1 MAQGMP
7 LRRLGVALSLSVLS
21 AMAAHAQSA
30 SVALDWSKF
39 TIDVV
44 DINPADGIDASVTI
58 ESPHTWATGCLGFP
72 LGEACFDPDGV
83 DHFDWT
89 TAFFA
94 SYALGAMS
102 GSAGYDAAQV
112 HASASGWSPSDE
124 RAILAHRSA
133 YLTFSGDAQV
143 TVRLPYTLSVDETAA
158 DATHG
163 SHAFASLNAYSIGQ
177 RQSRSI
183 VAPRDGTLTHSGIF
197 ELGWSQVG
205 GGSVRVSST
214 ALAGIYHDPI
224 PSPVP
229 EPATWAMLLG
239 GTALLARR
247 AAQKLPRK

>member
-1 MAQGMP
+1 MVDATV
-7 LRRLGVALSLSVLS
+7 RRLVIALSVSALSGT
-21 AMAAHAQSA
+21 AAHAQSA
-30 SVALDWSKF
+30 SVVLDWSKF

-44 DINPADGIDASVTI
+44 DINPADGIDASVAI
-58 ESPHTWATGCLGFP
+58 QSPHSTVTGCLGFP
-72 LGEACFDPDGV
+72 LGESCFDPEGV
-83 DHFDWT
+83 SHFDWT

-102 GSAGYDAAQV
+102 GGAGYDAAQV
-112 HASASGWSPSDE
+112 HVSASGASPGGE
-124 RAILAHRSA
+124 RSISAFRSA
-133 YLTFSGDAQV
+133 VLTFSGDAQV
-143 TVRLPYTLSVDETAA
+143 TVRLPYTLSVDETGA

-163 SHAFASLNAYSIGQ
+163 SHAFASLNAYSIVQ

-205 GGSVRVSST
+205 DGSVRVSST
-214 ALAGIYHDPI
+214 ALAGIYYDPI

-239 GTALLARR
+239 GAALIARR
-247 AAQKLPRK
+247 VAARKA